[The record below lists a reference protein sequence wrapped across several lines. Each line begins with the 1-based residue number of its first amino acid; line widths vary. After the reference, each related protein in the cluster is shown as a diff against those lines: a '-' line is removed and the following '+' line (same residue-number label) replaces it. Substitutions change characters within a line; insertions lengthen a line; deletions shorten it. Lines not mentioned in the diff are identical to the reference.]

1 MNTDSESVLEFEV
14 ENQIATITLNRP
26 DKFNALSEELLS
38 ELQQSLDTI
47 GRDESIAV
55 VILAAHGRAFCAGHD
70 LKQMRGNHSLEYYT
84 ALFNQ
89 CSQMM
94 QTVRR
99 IPQPV
104 IASVQGLATA
114 AGCQLVATCD
124 LAIAANTAQ
133 FAVSGINL
141 GLFCSTP
148 SVALSRNI
156 NSKRALEM
164 LLTGEFIDA
173 DTAVEFGLINHS
185 VDPDQLQALTR
196 SLAAKIANK
205 PASAR
210 KIGKSMFYTQ
220 LPKET
225 TEAYQYA
232 AGVMAT
238 NMMEAETIDAVDN
251 FLNKKSAGT
260 SK

>member
-1 MNTDSESVLEFEV
+1 MNDKAESILLTRVD
-14 ENQIATITLNRP
+14 NHIATFTLNRP
-26 DKFNALSEELLS
+26 NKFNALSEELLD
-38 ELQQSLDTI
+38 ELQSAFVEAGSD
-47 GRDESIAV
+47 DSIAV
-55 VILAAHGRAFCAGHD
+55 IILEARGRAFCAGHD
-70 LKQMRGNHSLEYYT
+70 LRQMRSNHAKEYYQT
-84 ALFNQ
+84 LFNN
-89 CSQMM
+89 CSTMM
-94 QTVRR
+94 QSIRK

-124 LAIAANTAQ
+124 LAVASNTAQ

-173 DTAVEFGLINHS
+173 DTAVEYGLINHS
-185 VDPDQLQALTR
+185 VEPEQLTTITQR
-196 SLAAKIANK
+196 LAETIAGK

-210 KIGKSMFYTQ
+210 RIGKSMFYAQQPQSTSA
-220 LPKET
+220 
-225 TEAYQYA
+225 AYEYA
-232 AGVMAT
+232 AQVMAT
-238 NMMEAETIDAVDN
+238 NMMDAETIEAVDN
-251 FLNKKSAGT
+251 FLNKR
-260 SK
+260 